1 MESQWFAA
9 APPGDQGEARS
20 YPRATN
26 IVPLMTG
33 KITSFPTALSSMA
46 ARQNEQNLSEEVLS
60 FQDMSLIKLTSA
72 QDKIVE
78 IASSSTKNI
87 HPRLSGSM
95 IVALIVRLCIL

>member
-1 MESQWFAA
+1 
-9 APPGDQGEARS
+9 
-20 YPRATN
+20 
-26 IVPLMTG
+26 
-33 KITSFPTALSSMA
+33 MA
-46 ARQNEQNLSEEVLS
+46 ARLPRQNEQNLTEEVLS

-78 IASSSTKNI
+78 IASSPTKNI